1 MPSTMLR
8 CADLTPQTHAA
19 PACFANV
26 GLRRDVVLYQK
37 RAVGSSPLCRAVC
50 LHNHAPLSSTCCV
63 VCPQPP
69 ASRCD
74 RCSVPCGL
82 PCAAIGVEQRLG
94 RIRRRACQYSRLIKS
109 PAPTW
114 PMHLIQPPRPPARTV
129 RNSSHAAPS
138 VASCATRIRCN
149 VHRRPEELRT
159 VRPAALVPKGALWSH
174 PGGPS
179 SWSGGSDN
187 DMTP

>member
-50 LHNHAPLSSTCCV
+50 LHNHVPLSSMCCV

-94 RIRRRACQYSRLIKS
+94 RIRRRACQHSRLIKL
-109 PAPTW
+109 PPPTW
-114 PMHLIQPPRPPARTV
+114 PMHLIQL
-129 RNSSHAAPS
+129 HA
-138 VASCATRIRCN
+138 
-149 VHRRPEELRT
+149 HRRGPCGIRHTLHPPWLLAQRGYGAMFIGDPKSSAPCGPRRYYRREPYVPSR
-159 VRPAALVPKGALWSH
+159 RAFKLVWRI
-174 PGGPS
+174 
-179 SWSGGSDN
+179 
-187 DMTP
+187 